1 MVQSSECLRVV
12 SGGLS
17 MGAREPKAA
26 SSSTRGSA
34 WASSGPASPPESAR
48 RPEPPGAPLRRRR
61 SRVREP
67 CGHGATGARCH
78 EGTLTMLALWLRAS
92 SPPGGGRPLAW
103 TSSGAIPRSTTPLLR
118 TGWHPATRGAGVALG
133 LHSGV
138 ALGLQR
144 EAVRSQS
151 ALQPKQKGREVAN
164 VARAICAHRRLYT
177 GT

>member
-1 MVQSSECLRVV
+1 MR
-12 SGGLS
+12 
-17 MGAREPKAA
+17 AR
-26 SSSTRGSA
+26 G
-34 WASSGPASPPESAR
+34 
-48 RPEPPGAPLRRRR
+48 
-61 SRVREP
+61 
-67 CGHGATGARCH
+67 H

-92 SPPGGGRPLAW
+92 SPPSGGRPLAW
-103 TSSGAIPRSTTPLLR
+103 TSSGAIPRSTTPLFR

-164 VARAICAHRRLYT
+164 VARPICAHRRLYT
-177 GT
+177 GHRPVQQRTGGIDTRARGFWVTTWDPFENNVVPLTLPSLVCPHSCALALVPSLVLALPFAPCPQALHTRS